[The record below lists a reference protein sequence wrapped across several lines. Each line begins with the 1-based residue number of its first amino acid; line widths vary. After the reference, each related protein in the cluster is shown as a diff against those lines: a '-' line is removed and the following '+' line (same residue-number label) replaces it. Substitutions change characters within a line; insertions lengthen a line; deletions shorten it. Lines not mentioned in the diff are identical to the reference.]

1 MRTKSMVKDLFVR
14 GFDEKLHAKATQ
26 IATNDSI
33 TLASIVTDAIDRW
46 IKNYEKNKHRHNL
59 ILYSDQISLKK
70 LMDEIDKL
78 ASNNWFKSYCGPAKH
93 SGIQILNKREWF
105 DATGDRYE
113 EFVEKPQ
120 ETAIKVLETINSK
133 IEDKRRRSSSR
144 NNTSLLPLTITF
156 LVEDISR
163 EESVKK
169 AAGVCEWY
177 ERKSVPGITYCIA
190 NTRNILTGS
199 FDDLFELFNAHNG
212 VFLAKNNKIYRLR
225 IDDEH
230 FYSLLV

>member
-1 MRTKSMVKDLFVR
+1 MVKDLFVR

-26 IATNDSI
+26 IATNDRI
-33 TLASIVTDAIDRW
+33 TLASMVTDAIDKW
-46 IKNYEKNKHRHNL
+46 IKNYERNKHRHNL

-70 LMDEIDKL
+70 LLDEIDKL
-78 ASNNWFKSYCGPAKH
+78 ASGNWLKSYCGPAKH
-93 SGIQILNKREWF
+93 SGIRILNKKKWV
-105 DATGDRYE
+105 DAARDHYE
-113 EFVEKPQ
+113 EFLEKPQ
-120 ETAIKVLETINSK
+120 ETAIKVLDTIKSR
-133 IEDKRRRSSSR
+133 IEDRGGN
-144 NNTSLLPLTITF
+144 NNTNLLPLIITF

-177 ERKSVPGITYCIA
+177 ERKSIPGITYCIA
-190 NTRNILTGS
+190 NTKNVLAGS
-199 FDDLFELFNAHNG
+199 FDDLFELFNAHNA
-212 VFLAKNNKIYRLR
+212 VFLTKSNMIYRLR